1 MEGGID
7 VLDHV
12 GHIGFLLVD
21 KLINGPKLWL
31 KRPVTQ
37 FLHLSP
43 LDFVESQEFAV
54 VLLVGFKEARLAD
67 ETRGQIAVSSNANVK
82 DILAIMAL

>member
-31 KRPVTQ
+31 IRPVTQ
-37 FLHLSP
+37 FFHLSP
-43 LDFVESQEFAV
+43 LDFIEGQKFAV
-54 VLLVGFKEARLAD
+54 VLLVGFKEAGLAD
-67 ETRGQIAVSSNANVK
+67 ETRGQITISSNANVE
-82 DILAIMAL
+82 DILTVMAL